1 MKTRLIVNLL
11 LALVLITLGLVAWLK
26 PGQEQVKPVQLT
38 SFEMSA
44 IHNITIQRRQAQT
57 IKLIQINDE
66 WLITQPINAPA
77 LLGTI
82 ERLLKISQIKPPVT
96 YPLDTASLE
105 QFGLKEPIV
114 SLTFNNE
121 TLLIGRTESVQSR
134 RYVSKEK
141 QLYLLDDT
149 FLHHL
154 TAPLSA
160 YIDNRLLPD
169 GAQIISIQTPAL
181 HLQQKDDN
189 SWQNE
194 LSPLDVL
201 SPDAVQ
207 MLFDEWRFARAITVD
222 NQSEQ
227 TISEQ
232 ITITLDNNKT
242 MAFGVIKQG
251 SEVIL
256 VSSEKK
262 LAYTFSVDKYEQMT
276 TLAQLDANDA

>member
-11 LALVLITLGLVAWLK
+11 LALALTTLGFVAWLK
-26 PGQEQVKPVQLT
+26 PGQEQIKPVQLT

-44 IHNITIQRRQAQT
+44 IDSITIQRRQAQT
-57 IKLIQINDE
+57 IELIRINDE

-77 LLGTI
+77 LLGKV
-82 ERLLKISQIKPPVT
+82 EQLLKISQIKPPVT

-251 SEVIL
+251 SNVIL